1 MRHYGKDLDNSVR
14 FVEDRLGH
22 DFRYSI
28 DSSKIQNELC
38 FEPLYMD
45 FDDQLEKLIKE
56 YA

>member
-1 MRHYGKDLDNSVR
+1 MGKDLDKSVR